1 MPRRKPTT
9 YASMLVTAILVASLW
24 APSFLAEL
32 GWMERDAAD
41 AALRTLTTLLLL
53 PAFVSGLAVLVLAV
67 VSAIRQDLMTVG
79 RVLLWGVLLALALT
93 VSGGS
98 VLRVLGGAVFFFL
111 AVVLPGVWLGVVLR
125 DRRQG

>member
-9 YASMLVTAILVASLW
+9 YASMLVTAILVAALW
-24 APSFLAEL
+24 APSLLTEL

-41 AALRTLTTLLLL
+41 AALRTLTTVLLL
-53 PAFVSGLAVLVLAV
+53 PAFVSGLAVLVLAL

-93 VSGGS
+93 VSGESPLG
-98 VLRVLGGAVFFFL
+98 VLGSAVFFGL
-111 AVVLPGVWLGVVLR
+111 ALVLPGVWLR
-125 DRRQG
+125 TPESP